1 MSILPFMN
9 APRRVFAAFAIYSF
23 SMGAIFPRLGE
34 VQQAMGVDEGALG
47 LGLIGAPVG
56 TLLSLTFAAPILE
69 RIGFRPSL
77 LLSIPLLSI
86 FYAIAVHAPSPL
98 YLFLALVPVGL
109 TIGCIEIILNLE
121 ADRVEHAIGRRIM
134 NRSHAFWSI
143 GFFCAGAFG
152 AVMARVGLSPEMH
165 LGLVVPIVVLAVIL
179 FIGDFQPAPLRPT
192 TSTEEAPRFARPTA
206 PIMVLVAF
214 TVSAMLLE
222 GASIDWSAI
231 YMRDVFGADAF
242 IGGIAVATFSFFH
255 AAGRFFADGIV
266 ERTSP
271 VIVAQVQLYILLV
284 GCLTVTFSPVW
295 YVALI
300 GFGMMGVG
308 SATMFPLAMSAAA
321 QRTDRPAAVNVA
333 SLAQTSFLVFLL
345 APPLLGFIAEHFG
358 IRASYGIG
366 LPLIILSL
374 MTCYAL
380 RPSAAATKRAVP
392 AA

>member
-34 VQQAMGVDEGALG
+34 VQRAMGVDEGALG

-77 LLSIPLLSI
+77 LVSIPLLSI
-86 FYAIAVHAPSPL
+86 FYAIAVHSPSPL
-98 YLFLALVPVGL
+98 YLFLALLPVGL

-143 GFFCAGAFG
+143 GFFCAGTFG
-152 AVMARVGLSPEMH
+152 ALMARAGLSPEMH
-165 LGLVVPIVVLAVIL
+165 LGLVVPVVMVAVFL
-179 FIGDFQPAPLRPT
+179 FIGDFQPAPPRPT
-192 TSTEEAPRFARPTA
+192 TNTDEAPRFARPTA

-266 ERTSP
+266 EKTSP

-295 YVALI
+295 YLALI

-366 LPLIILSL
+366 LPLVILSL

-380 RPSAAATKRAVP
+380 RPAGEPKRAVP
-392 AA
+392 SA